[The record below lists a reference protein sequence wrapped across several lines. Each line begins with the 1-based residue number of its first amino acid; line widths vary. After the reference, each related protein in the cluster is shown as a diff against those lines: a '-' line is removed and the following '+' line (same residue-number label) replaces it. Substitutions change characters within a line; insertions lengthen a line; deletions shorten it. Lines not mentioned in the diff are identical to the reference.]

1 MRGGAPASAVAKRE
15 RRGGLF
21 RPVPTAGL
29 GDFIQVHG
37 AADFIQ
43 RPVDV
48 GAVEE
53 SRQDVLP
60 VAQKRR
66 RGEQPVGRA
75 WDDALALG
83 RAGGPPVGAIPVGE
97 FRPRPVDGDRPP
109 YDVELY
115 LDLSSR

>member
-1 MRGGAPASAVAKRE
+1 MRGGAPASPVAKRE

-29 GDFIQVHG
+29 ADFIQVHG

-53 SRQDVLP
+53 SRQDILP

-66 RGEQPVGRA
+66 RGEHAVDRA
-75 WDDALALG
+75 WDDALTLE
-83 RAGGPPVGAIPVGE
+83 RARGLLVELIRIGGVG
-97 FRPRPVDGDRPP
+97 PRLVDGDRT
-109 YDVELY
+109 L
-115 LDLSSR
+115 

>member
-1 MRGGAPASAVAKRE
+1 MRGGAPASPVAKRE

-37 AADFIQ
+37 AGDFIQ

-53 SRQDVLP
+53 SRQDILP

-66 RGEQPVGRA
+66 RGGHAGGRA
-75 WDDALALG
+75 WDDALALE
-83 RAGGPPVGAIPVGE
+83 RAWGLLVEPIWGGGG
-97 FRPRPVDGDRPP
+97 GHGL
-109 YDVELY
+109 VECA
-115 LDLSSR
+115 

>member
-53 SRQDVLP
+53 SRQDILP

-66 RGEQPVGRA
+66 RGGHAAGRA
-75 WDDALALG
+75 WGGALTLERARGLLVGVFRIGGVGRPLLG
-83 RAGGPPVGAIPVGE
+83 GGRTLAY
-97 FRPRPVDGDRPP
+97 F
-109 YDVELY
+109 
-115 LDLSSR
+115 

>member
-1 MRGGAPASAVAKRE
+1 MRGGAPASPVAKRE

-37 AADFIQ
+37 AGDFIQ

-53 SRQDVLP
+53 SRQDILP

-66 RGEQPVGRA
+66 RGG
-75 WDDALALG
+75 DAAGPALG
-83 RAGGPPVGAIPVGE
+83 EAAALLSAWGPLVGAILVSGGGAPPFGWGPSLDV
-97 FRPRPVDGDRPP
+97 VDITPW
-109 YDVELY
+109 
-115 LDLSSR
+115 

>member
-53 SRQDVLP
+53 SRQDILPVSQKCRRGWHPVDCDYVQPPALLTDRGLP
-60 VAQKRR
+60 VALLRIVFDR
-66 RGEQPVGRA
+66 HIPLRWPSNPLE
-75 WDDALALG
+75 LA
-83 RAGGPPVGAIPVGE
+83 VT
-97 FRPRPVDGDRPP
+97 VDT
-109 YDVELY
+109 
-115 LDLSSR
+115 

>member
-29 GDFIQVHG
+29 GDLIQVHG

-53 SRQDVLP
+53 SRQDILP

-66 RGEQPVGRA
+66 RGEHAVDRA
-75 WDDALALG
+75 WEDALTLERARGRLG
-83 RAGGPPVGAIPVGE
+83 GLIPIGGG
-97 FRPRPVDGDRPP
+97 GDRLLAWRPTLD
-109 YDVELY
+109 DVG
-115 LDLSSR
+115 